1 MFNKIKSKIEKGET
15 VTLTF
20 VGDSI
25 TQGTTGHS
33 TSEETF
39 VAYFTNCLA
48 AEFADTKIV
57 RYDGKV
63 VGEVKPLDGYDEV
76 LVQDGDNGRI
86 NVLRSGVG
94 GNTVLRAMNRFSDY
108 TGVLPCGTRSD
119 FIFTMFGINDA
130 LMPDPKKYVTND
142 VFKVQ
147 YSEMLDKLMETEPQA
162 ELIVLTATTN
172 GDSIREYVYRT
183 YEIVKEKN
191 LLMID
196 TYDLWTKHYDPKAD
210 NYGHGDWLFGH
221 GDACHPM
228 PKAAKIMAEYIYE
241 NFKGL
246 K

>member
-1 MFNKIKSKIEKGET
+1 MINKIKEKIANGET

-25 TQGTTGHS
+25 TQGTTRHS
-33 TSEETF
+33 TKDETF
-39 VAYFTNCLA
+39 VAYVTDLLA
-48 AEFADTKIV
+48 ADFKDTKVV
-57 RYDGKV
+57 RYDGRV
-63 VGEVKPLDGYDEV
+63 VSELEPLDGYEEI
-76 LVQDGDNGRI
+76 LVQDGDKGRI

-94 GNTVLRAMNRFSDY
+94 GNTIVRAMNRFSDY
-108 TGVLPCGTRSD
+108 TGILPCGTRSD

-147 YSEMLDKLMETEPQA
+147 YSDMLDKLAKAEPQA
-162 ELIVLTATTN
+162 EIIVLTATTN

-183 YEIVKEKN
+183 YEIVKEKD
-191 LLMID
+191 LPMID
-196 TYDLWTKHYDPKAD
+196 TYDLWTKHYDPQAD

-228 PKAAKIMAEYIYE
+228 PKAAKIMAEFIYD
-241 NFKGL
+241 NFKRL
-246 K
+246 